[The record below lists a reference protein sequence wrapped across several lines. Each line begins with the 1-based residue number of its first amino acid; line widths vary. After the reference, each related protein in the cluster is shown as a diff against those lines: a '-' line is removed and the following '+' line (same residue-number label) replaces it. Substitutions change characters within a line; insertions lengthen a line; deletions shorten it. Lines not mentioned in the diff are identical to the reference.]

1 MLGLVI
7 RLLLVTGRVYSYLL
21 LASAVLSWLPGLNQS
36 RLAVFIDFL
45 VEPIL
50 KPLRRFGLQFGGLDF
65 TIFAA
70 MLGIELL
77 GNLLVRLLF

>member
-1 MLGLVI
+1 MFGLVI
-7 RLLLVTGRVYSYLL
+7 RLLLLTGRVYSYLL
-21 LASAVLSWLPGLNQS
+21 LASALLSWFPALNQS
-36 RLAVFIDFL
+36 RLAAFIDFL

-50 KPLRRFGLQFGGLDF
+50 KPLRRLGLQFGGLDF

>member
-7 RLLLVTGRVYSYLL
+7 RLLLLTGRVYSYLL

-36 RLAVFIDFL
+36 RLAAFIDFL

-50 KPLRRFGLQFGGLDF
+50 KPLRRLGLQFGGLDF

-77 GNLLVRLLF
+77 ENLLKGILF